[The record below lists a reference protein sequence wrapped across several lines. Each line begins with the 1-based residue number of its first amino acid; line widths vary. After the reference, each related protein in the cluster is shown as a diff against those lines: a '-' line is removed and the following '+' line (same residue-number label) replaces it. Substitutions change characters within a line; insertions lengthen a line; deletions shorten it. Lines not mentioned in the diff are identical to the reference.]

1 MVARFFVDLVLT
13 PVQLGQPGR
22 GGVELNR
29 LVTFVVLVLVFL
41 LQVES
46 ARSEW
51 YLGGY
56 GGYSAAQPLKDAT
69 MNNYGQTSAV
79 NRYGFN
85 SSNVQ
90 FGDTLTQNF
99 HTSDLSLKQSPLFG
113 GKAGYFFKEEGFS
126 WLGVELEA
134 FTTTPTIKTQSV
146 STNQDITFVLG
157 PGHAPGA
164 CPAPAPTTQCSVQ
177 ENLNSTLGVTQSTL
191 RLITVLFNIVARY
204 PGTTFQPYIGV
215 GGGAFHFSS
224 SGQIDGR
231 QVVPGLNAQLG
242 LKVLAT
248 EEWALFVE
256 GKYNYATITNL
267 DPAGFGLSGTYSA
280 FNAVAGIAYHF

>member
-1 MVARFFVDLVLT
+1 
-13 PVQLGQPGR
+13 
-22 GGVELNR
+22 LNR
-29 LVTFVVLVLVFL
+29 FVTFVVLVMVFL

-69 MNNYGQTSAV
+69 MNNYGQTSALNLYGYNVV
-79 NRYGFN
+79 NAQ
-85 SSNVQ
+85 S
-90 FGDTLTQNF
+90 GDTLTQSF
-99 HTSDLSLKQSPLFG
+99 QTSDLSLKQSALYG

-134 FTTTPTIKTQSV
+134 FTTTPTFKTQTLA
-146 STNQDITFVLG
+146 TNQDITFIYNQA
-157 PGHAPGA
+157 GHGSPPLIPCPTPSPYSNA
-164 CPAPAPTTQCSVQ
+164 CSSQV
-177 ENLNSTLGVTQSTL
+177 NLNSTLPVTQSNL
-191 RLITVLFNIVARY
+191 RLITVLFNVVARY
-204 PGTTFQPYIGV
+204 PGTTFQPYVGI
-215 GGGAFHFSS
+215 GGGAFYFSS

-231 QVVPGLNAQLG
+231 QVVPGLNAQAG

-248 EEWALFVE
+248 EEWGLFVE

-267 DPAGFGLSGTYSA
+267 DPVGVGLSGVYSA
-280 FNAVAGIAYHF
+280 FNVLAGVAYHF